1 MKPVCARWPDMDK
14 WNLIIDVAGCENCNN
29 CVLASKDELVGNDFP
44 GYTAPHPAQGR
55 GVIHIERT
63 VRGAAPLVD
72 AAYVP
77 KMCNHC
83 DDAPCVKAGEDGA
96 VRKRDDGI
104 VIIDPVKAK
113 GRRDLVDACPY
124 GAIVWNDPLQL
135 PQSWFFDAHL
145 LDTGAGAPRCVGVCP
160 TQAIEAVK
168 LGDALMAQRVKTEG
182 LRALQPEL
190 GTRPRVYYK
199 NLHRADHG
207 FIAGSVAA
215 TVGGR
220 LECLEGADVA
230 LLRAGAQLATT
241 VTDVFGD
248 FKFDALPLHS
258 GAYLVRVSHPD
269 HGAIERPA
277 SVGADSVVLHDVELE
292 AITQP

>member
-1 MKPVCARWPDMDK
+1 MNK

-29 CVLASKDELVGNDFP
+29 CVLAAKDELVGNDFP
-44 GYTAPHPAQGR
+44 GYSAPHPAQGR

-63 VRGAAPLVD
+63 VRGATPLVD

-83 DDAPCVKAGEDGA
+83 DDAPCVKAGDDGA

-124 GAIVWNDPLQL
+124 GAIVWNERLHL

-145 LDTGAGAPRCVGVCP
+145 LDTGAAAPRCVGVCP

-168 LGDALMAQRVKTEG
+168 LGDDLMAQRAKAEG
-182 LRALQPEL
+182 LRTLQPEL
-190 GTRPRVYYK
+190 GTRPRVYYR
-199 NLHRADHG
+199 NLHRADHC

-215 TVGGR
+215 TVEGR
-220 LECLEGADVA
+220 LECLEGATVA
-230 LLRAGAQLATT
+230 LLRAGKQVASA

-248 FKFDALPLHS
+248 FKFDALPPHS
-258 GAYLVRVSHPD
+258 GSYLVRVSHPA
-269 HGAIERPA
+269 HGGAERA
-277 SVGADSVVLHDVELE
+277 VSVGADSVVLHDVELE
-292 AITQP
+292 TITQP